1 MERRAPPAHCRAV
14 HKNVLSSRPV
24 LTRPLIADKCVMKKI
39 PTVTAVADDMG
50 SFDSVRLPPHFAQD
64 DNKFES
70 ESGCIKFFP
79 ID

>member
-1 MERRAPPAHCRAV
+1 MGVSPVQAGGDARLSMIAPLFLTSALFAHKFLV
-14 HKNVLSSRPV
+14 KNVRAANA
-24 LTRPLIADKCVMKKI
+24 I
-39 PTVTAVADDMG
+39 ADDMG

-70 ESGCIKFFP
+70 ESGCINFFP